1 MLRRLPLLVACAA
14 LWHCAEDPVQLAE
27 DSSALAPTGVDVGA
41 GGAEE
46 PEPAAKE
53 SPDTPSR
60 AAWLPDVDE
69 VARVYP
75 AHGVAQYHMA
85 HVFEAPRR
93 DARAVGYLRRGAR
106 FRASEEVSR
115 EGCPRGWFEIY
126 GGGYVCSGDGVTVD
140 SRQPPYEDAPRAPSL
155 SEPLPYRYSKVMTAD
170 VPQFL
175 RVPTAAEE
183 QAVRTKLAMV
193 PAAAVPAGATGLE
206 ALPKELA
213 SIVRTRMQPGFYV
226 SLDRQGAG
234 DDPQTHAFVRTIRGG
249 HLRADLLVEGK
260 LPRGLGVA
268 VGAHHTLPLAFVHK
282 GGAQPMRFDPATAT
296 LVKAGAPATVHSAH
310 SLTGVSTVSAGRRY
324 FETRDGIYLPEGS
337 VRIVDKVTRPRQVPR
352 RERWIRVDLDRQT
365 LTAYEG
371 DAPVFATLVSSGLPD
386 HATPVGMF
394 RLHAKHVTTTMA
406 DDMAADGP
414 YSIEDVP
421 WTMYFSGSYA
431 LHAAFWHDKFGTQ
444 RSHGCVNL
452 APRDARWLFF
462 WAAPE
467 LPSAWHGVLAGIGQ
481 GTTVVLDTGVPYPL
495 ELGG

>member
-1 MLRRLPLLVACAA
+1 M
-14 LWHCAEDPVQLAE
+14 AE
-27 DSSALAPTGVDVGA
+27 DSSPPAPVNVDARA
-41 GGAEE
+41 GGAVE
-46 PEPAAKE
+46 PEVLEE
-53 SPDTPSR
+53 SPAEAPAR

-85 HVFEAPRR
+85 HVLEAPRR

-115 EGCPRGWFEIY
+115 DGCPRGWFEIY

-140 SRQPPYEDAPRAPSL
+140 SKQPPYEDAPRAPSL
-155 SEPLPYRYSKVMTAD
+155 SEPLPYRYSKITTAD

-175 RVPTAAEE
+175 RVPSAAEE
-183 QAVRTKLAMV
+183 QAVRSKLAAA
-193 PAAAVPAGATGLE
+193 PAASLATGATGLE
-206 ALPKELA
+206 TLPKDLA

-226 SLDRQGAG
+226 SVDRLG
-234 DDPQTHAFVRTIRGG
+234 DGDPQAHAFVRTIRGG
-249 HLRADLLVEGK
+249 HLRADSLVEGK
-260 LPRGLGVA
+260 LPRGLGVSL
-268 VGAHHTLPLAFVHK
+268 GAHHSLPLAFVYR
-282 GGAQPMRFDPATAT
+282 GSAQPMRVDPATGT
-296 LVKAGAPATVHSAH
+296 LVKAGPLAAIHSAH
-310 SLTGVSTVSAGRRY
+310 SLTGVSALSAGRRY

-337 VRIVDKVTRPRQVPR
+337 VRVVDKVTRPRQVPR

-371 DAPVFATLVSSGLPD
+371 DRPVFATLVSSGLPD

-467 LPSAWHGVLAGIGQ
+467 LPSAWHGVLAGLGQ

-495 ELGG
+495 EQGG